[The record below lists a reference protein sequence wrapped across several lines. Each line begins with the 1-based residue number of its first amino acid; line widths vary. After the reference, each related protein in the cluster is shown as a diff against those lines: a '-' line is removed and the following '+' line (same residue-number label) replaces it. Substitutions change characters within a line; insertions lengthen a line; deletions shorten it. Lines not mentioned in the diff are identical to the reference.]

1 MNKTVKFVPGAFA
14 GLAAAV
20 ALVAGCKQE
29 YPYLRTQEAL
39 ATMDKVCGVYELVS
53 LEWDGGPVDLNGD
66 GTALPGLLEEALSG
80 EFLGYTVGNLDHET
94 GRITGTVYAPA
105 YDPEKNGYN
114 GSSGK
119 YPGTEIMLPLFTG
132 DYEEGTR
139 WPYSLGAIHA
149 YYRVEPSGELTLSY
163 DREQQAGFHQGAE
176 ALHASALISRRI
188 ASTSGSS
195 TGSPVTTGVNFG
207 NSGSRS
213 VSSQRQNTRAP
224 AMKPRPDSAPTIT
237 TNAGNS
243 SL

>member
-114 GSSGK
+114 GS
-119 YPGTEIMLPLFTG
+119 L
-132 DYEEGTR
+132 R
-139 WPYSLGAIHA
+139 YSPDMEKV
-149 YYRVEPSGELTLSY
+149 YVVEPSGELTLSY
-163 DREQQAGFHQGAE
+163 DREQQAGFHQGVVTLPECAFSAVQVVWEESGDFRISAE
-176 ALHASALISRRI
+176 TAFYDYLSKRMVGGRETALYHCISTKVRE
-188 ASTSGSS
+188 
-195 TGSPVTTGVNFG
+195 
-207 NSGSRS
+207 
-213 VSSQRQNTRAP
+213 TR
-224 AMKPRPDSAPTIT
+224 
-237 TNAGNS
+237 
-243 SL
+243 

>member
-1 MNKTVKFVPGAFA
+1 MNKTIKYVPGAFA
-14 GLAAAV
+14 GLAAVV
-20 ALVAGCKQE
+20 ALVAGCKQD

-119 YPGTEIMLPLFTG
+119 YPGTEIMLPLFMG

-163 DREQQAGFHQGAE
+163 DREQQAGFHQGVVTLPECAFSAVQVVWEESGDFRISAE
-176 ALHASALISRRI
+176 TAFYDYLSKRMVGGRETALYHCISTKVRE
-188 ASTSGSS
+188 
-195 TGSPVTTGVNFG
+195 
-207 NSGSRS
+207 
-213 VSSQRQNTRAP
+213 TR
-224 AMKPRPDSAPTIT
+224 
-237 TNAGNS
+237 
-243 SL
+243 

>member
-14 GLAAAV
+14 GLAAVV

-80 EFLGYTVGNLDHET
+80 EFLGYTVGNLDRET

-149 YYRVEPSGELTLSY
+149 YYRVESSGELTLAY
-163 DREQQAGFHQGAE
+163 DRKQQASFHQGVVTLPECAFSAVQVVWEESGDFRISAE
-176 ALHASALISRRI
+176 TAFYDYLSKRMVGGRETALYRCISTKVRE
-188 ASTSGSS
+188 
-195 TGSPVTTGVNFG
+195 
-207 NSGSRS
+207 
-213 VSSQRQNTRAP
+213 TR
-224 AMKPRPDSAPTIT
+224 
-237 TNAGNS
+237 
-243 SL
+243 